1 MQKAQKQNLHMVID
15 SEEALLEQLVAKDHA
30 YRKVQ
35 ELVSIKALV
44 EPFRELYSDKGA
56 RGIDV
61 EKGFTAIL
69 LQFWEDLSDRQMEK
83 ALQENNAMKWFC
95 GFRLTED
102 TPDHSY
108 FGKLRDRLGTKRLK
122 DLFDRV
128 NVLLEAAGLIGGT
141 FTFTDSTGIVSKLAL
156 WAERDLAIAEGEK
169 KLNNAVVGKYAA
181 DKDARFASKGKH
193 KYWFGYRRQVSVDM
207 KQGIIVKAFAD
218 PGNVTDMQALKRLI
232 PKQGMLIADKGYSSR
247 ENEKRIEGKGVHSG
261 ILKKENNK
269 AKNRDLDSWLCK
281 MRMPFENVFSQKQRR
296 ARYRGLPKVQMQVT
310 MEALAYNFKRL
321 VKIGSPPIPRGVGA

>member
-128 NVLLEAAGLIGGT
+128 NVLLEAAGLIGGH
-141 FTFTDSTGIVSKLAL
+141 S
-156 WAERDLAIAEGEK
+156 
-169 KLNNAVVGKYAA
+169 
-181 DKDARFASKGKH
+181 
-193 KYWFGYRRQVSVDM
+193 
-207 KQGIIVKAFAD
+207 
-218 PGNVTDMQALKRLI
+218 RL
-232 PKQGMLIADKGYSSR
+232 L
-247 ENEKRIEGKGVHSG
+247 
-261 ILKKENNK
+261 
-269 AKNRDLDSWLCK
+269 
-281 MRMPFENVFSQKQRR
+281 
-296 ARYRGLPKVQMQVT
+296 
-310 MEALAYNFKRL
+310 
-321 VKIGSPPIPRGVGA
+321 IPRG